1 MTLIGKLNYFIRL
14 QVKQTK
20 DETFISQTKY
30 IKEIIKK
37 FGIESSKALSTP
49 ISPACRLDKDE
60 KDTNIDQML
69 YRGIIGSLL
78 YLTTSR
84 PNILFSVCVCTRF

>member
-1 MTLIGKLNYFIRL
+1 MGELNYFIRL

-37 FGIESSKALSTP
+37 FSMKSSKALSTP
-49 ISPACRLDKDE
+49 ISPTCRLNKDE
-60 KDTNIDQML
+60 EGTNIDQTL
-69 YRGIIGSLL
+69 Y
-78 YLTTSR
+78 
-84 PNILFSVCVCTRF
+84 